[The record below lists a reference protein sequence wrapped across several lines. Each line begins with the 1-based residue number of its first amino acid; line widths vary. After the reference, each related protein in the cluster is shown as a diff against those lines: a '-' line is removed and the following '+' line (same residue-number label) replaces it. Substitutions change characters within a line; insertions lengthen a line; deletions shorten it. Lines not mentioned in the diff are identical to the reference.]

1 MQLVI
6 RGDGPATW
14 YDELTVTLKVL
25 QEAVAKTNAGDQP
38 SVVADLRCRAQHAIS
53 IKDYRACLVDLGT
66 IAEAALV
73 QLDPSHRPRGTLGQK
88 VRRVREVGVPLP
100 TDIDTALVVL
110 RNQVLHDAYSPTR
123 TEAVRAGA
131 IVEDVVADVRV
142 AIGFIA
148 EVGGEPA
155 HRPQRADVTAFRS
168 A

>member
-73 QLDPSHRPRGTLGQK
+73 QLDPSHRPGGTLGQK
-88 VRRVREVGVPLP
+88 VRRVR
-100 TDIDTALVVL
+100 
-110 RNQVLHDAYSPTR
+110 
-123 TEAVRAGA
+123 
-131 IVEDVVADVRV
+131 
-142 AIGFIA
+142 
-148 EVGGEPA
+148 
-155 HRPQRADVTAFRS
+155 
-168 A
+168 